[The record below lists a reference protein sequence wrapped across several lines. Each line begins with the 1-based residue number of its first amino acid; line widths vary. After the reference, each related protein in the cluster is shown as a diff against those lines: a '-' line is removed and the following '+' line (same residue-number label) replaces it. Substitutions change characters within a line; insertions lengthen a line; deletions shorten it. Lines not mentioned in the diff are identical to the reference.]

1 MQAAFCLAVL
11 LLMGNRK
18 LESTGGK
25 KKNRGSEGKRN
36 ELGCSVGEVQKEN
49 LVTMP
54 PVEIFVAFYR
64 IISII
69 PVCVYALLRQDN
81 LYE

>member
-1 MQAAFCLAVL
+1 M
-11 LLMGNRK
+11 
-18 LESTGGK
+18 
-25 KKNRGSEGKRN
+25 
-36 ELGCSVGEVQKEN
+36 GEVQKEN

-64 IISII
+64 IISVI